1 MSVRN
6 CSEIGENLVL
16 IFKRLLANDRLVKL
30 LYYNDKDPLNN
41 PNLSEEEKISKVYG
55 TLIKP
60 VPRIGPKDTANSL
73 VTIRIVKG
81 NLNLENSEFRDI
93 NIAVEVFVPLTQW
106 IIKDENMRPFLIMGE
121 IQKSLDDKSIN
132 GIGKMY
138 LQSFELNFLTEEI
151 GAYEMQFMVTQYD

>member
-55 TLIKP
+55 TLMKP

-73 VTIRIVKG
+73 VTVRIVKG

-132 GIGKMY
+132 GIGKMH

>member
-55 TLIKP
+55 TLMKP

-73 VTIRIVKG
+73 VTVRIAKG

-121 IQKSLDDKSIN
+121 IQKSLDDKNIN